1 MASSSVSQE
10 SLDTEDFAISA
21 RKSKIRTL
29 RARGLMNPLPR
40 STDREREED
49 PCDRDRFDED
59 TDTPGWGV
67 IPEHESPSRCT
78 PASRTKD
85 KRMRPNHLHK
95 GKLPKDKRKL
105 REKRR
110 STGVGLGG
118 LAHLAST
125 ESTGDSLDED
135 DEDPKGSTETKRNT
149 SYNEIIDE
157 DNPQT
162 PSDDHRIPK
171 GFISRRTKSPSD
183 LEADLED
190 NQDYDSTVSQS
201 ETNLTLIGKSDS
213 TESNYEHSPKLT
225 HGRNVFVP
233 TNNMSPRPFKPY
245 SPNISDADSRLPS
258 SSLSSVPGRQARHGT
273 SAATRWREMDR
284 NNSLDNKNLPVIKP
298 LTSVLNCYHERKSD
312 SDNNSSVRSG
322 YSHHD
327 NGSGVNSKRFS
338 PQSKEDEKL
347 QLEQLLAKE
356 KEENKKL
363 KALLE
368 SKDKKIAELEKEVS
382 SLNKDLEDFDDENQ
396 KLVLEN
402 NSLIRAVS
410 NLSITSTAV

>member
-10 SLDTEDFAISA
+10 SLDTDDFATSA

-29 RARGLMNPLPR
+29 RARGLNPLPR

-67 IPEHESPSRCT
+67 IPEHESPSRCSA
-78 PASRTKD
+78 ASRTKD
-85 KRMRPNHLHK
+85 KRTRPNHLHK

-213 TESNYEHSPKLT
+213 TESNYVHSPKLG
-225 HGRNVFVP
+225 HGRSVFVP
-233 TNNMSPRPFKPY
+233 TNHVSPEPYRPY
-245 SPNISDADSRLPS
+245 NSPNISDPDSRLPS
-258 SSLSSVPGRQARHGT
+258 SSSNSLLGRQGRSGYSTTA
-273 SAATRWREMDR
+273 SRWREMER
-284 NNSLDNKNLPVIKP
+284 HSLDNKNLPVIKP
-298 LTSVLNCYHERKSD
+298 LTSVVNRYQERKSD
-312 SDNNSSVRSG
+312 SDNNSVGYSG
-322 YSHHD
+322 YRHHD
-327 NGSGVNSKRFS
+327 SGAGVGHRPFLN
-338 PQSKEDEKL
+338 QSKEDDKL
-347 QLEQLLAKE
+347 RLEQLLEKE
-356 KEENKKL
+356 KEENRKL
-363 KALLE
+363 KAMLE

-410 NLSITSTAV
+410 NLSITSTPV

>member
-10 SLDTEDFAISA
+10 SLDTEDFAISI
-21 RKSKIRTL
+21 RKSKIRNM
-29 RARGLMNPLPR
+29 RARGLNPLPR

-49 PCDRDRFDED
+49 SCDIPCDQ
-59 TDTPGWGV
+59 DTPGWGV
-67 IPEHESPSRCT
+67 IPEHESPSRCIAT
-78 PASRTKD
+78 SRTKD
-85 KRMRPNHLHK
+85 KRTRPNHLHK

-118 LAHLAST
+118 LAHLPST

-162 PSDDHRIPK
+162 PSDDRHIPK

-201 ETNLTLIGKSDS
+201 ETNLTLIGKPDS
-213 TESNYEHSPKLT
+213 KESNYKHIPKY
-225 HGRNVFVP
+225 GPGSNVDIPSTKV
-233 TNNMSPRPFKPY
+233 SHIKPY
-245 SPNISDADSRLPS
+245 SSPNICDTKPLSSSS
-258 SSLSSVPGRQARHGT
+258 SSLQGSHHSRYGYSTNAAEWQEAEENSVVKK
-273 SAATRWREMDR
+273 D
-284 NNSLDNKNLPVIKP
+284 LPVIKP
-298 LTSVLNCYHERKSD
+298 LTSVVNRYKESKSD
-312 SDNNSSVRSG
+312 SDNNG
-322 YSHHD
+322 YSGFRHHD
-327 NGSGVNSKRFS
+327 NVQRSGVSHKLFLNRSKANES
-338 PQSKEDEKL
+338 
-347 QLEQLLAKE
+347 LEQLLEKE
-356 KEENKKL
+356 KEENRKL
-363 KALLE
+363 KAMLE